1 MPRRRRLAGNAR
13 KGGRVADALGCYS
26 RLRRQ
31 RPLARGNDPLADP
44 DDRLGDVLASHDEPG
59 RVRLSRRAALRPEV
73 RAALALEEAGELEE
87 AARVF
92 EHAGEHAQAALLRI
106 EHART
111 LRDPADR
118 LDVLREGC
126 ARNPGTTPQGRTLHL
141 ALAEALLD
149 DPHAE
154 TDASRVRASQLE
166 AARALEE
173 AGEYARA
180 GEQYETLGLLRKA
193 ATAYERGGE
202 IGRLELV
209 LEVLERID
217 DARKQERDLQR
228 QFDEAVAMGQR
239 RYAQALLAEHDGPPL
254 PVLASEAHK
263 AAARSLPPALQERRR
278 WLQSKLIERNRLDL
292 GWANGR
298 VTAIRMGAVLDVG
311 RSPSADITLPAP
323 RLSREH
329 VRLSVAPHGD
339 RTRLTAMDLGSKVG
353 TFWDGEPLVPGEPM
367 PLEGPGALALGMTS
381 ELEVVPVEGKAG
393 SVHGALVRSVGENN
407 WMLFLPEGGP
417 LWLAPDIKV
426 PARILFDRGM
436 VTFDLAAGVGAT
448 LSERP
453 LGAGANIEFMLGD
466 RLCLV
471 GAPLCLE
478 VLA

>member
-1 MPRRRRLAGNAR
+1 M
-13 KGGRVADALGCYS
+13 
-26 RLRRQ
+26 
-31 RPLARGNDPLADP
+31 
-44 DDRLGDVLASHDEPG
+44 
-59 RVRLSRRAALRPEV
+59 RPEV

-217 DARKQERDLQR
+217 DARKQERDLQ
-228 QFDEAVAMGQR
+228 
-239 RYAQALLAEHDGPPL
+239 
-254 PVLASEAHK
+254 
-263 AAARSLPPALQERRR
+263 
-278 WLQSKLIERNRLDL
+278 
-292 GWANGR
+292 
-298 VTAIRMGAVLDVG
+298 
-311 RSPSADITLPAP
+311 
-323 RLSREH
+323 
-329 VRLSVAPHGD
+329 
-339 RTRLTAMDLGSKVG
+339 
-353 TFWDGEPLVPGEPM
+353 
-367 PLEGPGALALGMTS
+367 
-381 ELEVVPVEGKAG
+381 
-393 SVHGALVRSVGENN
+393 
-407 WMLFLPEGGP
+407 
-417 LWLAPDIKV
+417 
-426 PARILFDRGM
+426 
-436 VTFDLAAGVGAT
+436 
-448 LSERP
+448 
-453 LGAGANIEFMLGD
+453 
-466 RLCLV
+466 
-471 GAPLCLE
+471 
-478 VLA
+478 

>member
-1 MPRRRRLAGNAR
+1 M
-13 KGGRVADALGCYS
+13 
-26 RLRRQ
+26 
-31 RPLARGNDPLADP
+31 
-44 DDRLGDVLASHDEPG
+44 
-59 RVRLSRRAALRPEV
+59 
-73 RAALALEEAGELEE
+73 
-87 AARVF
+87 F

-149 DPHAE
+149 EQDAHG
-154 TDASRVRASQLE
+154 DASRARAGLLE

-173 AGEYARA
+173 AQAYARA
-180 GEQYETLGLLRKA
+180 GELYESLGLLRKA
-193 ATAYERGGE
+193 AGAYERGGE

-217 DARKQERDLQR
+217 DARKHERDLLR
-228 QFDEAVAMGQR
+228 QFDDAIAMGQR
-239 RYAQALLAEHDGPPL
+239 RYAQALLAEHDGPNL
-254 PVLASEAHK
+254 PVLASQAHRV
-263 AAARSLPPALQERRR
+263 AARSLPPALQERRR
-278 WLQSKLIERNRLDL
+278 WLQDRLVARDRVDV
-292 GWANGR
+292 GWGPGR
-298 VTAIRMGAVLDVG
+298 VTAIRMGKQLDIG
-311 RSPSADITLPAP
+311 RSPSADLTLAAP

-329 VRLSVAPHGD
+329 VRLSLVVGVADGRPQLAA
-339 RTRLTAMDLGSKVG
+339 TDLGSKVG
-353 TFWDGEPLVPGEPM
+353 TFWEGEALIPGDPM
-367 PLEGPGALALGMTS
+367 PLQGPGALALGMGT
-381 ELEVVPVEGKAG
+381 ELEVVPVQGKAD
-393 SVHGALVRSVGENN
+393 SVHGALVRAAGEQV

-426 PARILFDRGM
+426 PARIHFDRGM
-436 VTFDLAAGVGAT
+436 VTFDLAAGVSAT
-448 LSERP
+448 LAERP

>member
-1 MPRRRRLAGNAR
+1 M
-13 KGGRVADALGCYS
+13 
-26 RLRRQ
+26 
-31 RPLARGNDPLADP
+31 
-44 DDRLGDVLASHDEPG
+44 
-59 RVRLSRRAALRPEV
+59 RLSKRAALRPEV

-126 ARNPGTTPQGRTLHL
+126 ARNRGSTPQGRTLHL
-141 ALAEALLD
+141 ALAEALLEER
-149 DPHAE
+149 HVE
-154 TDASRVRASQLE
+154 TDASRVRAIELE

-173 AGEYARA
+173 AGEAARA
-180 GEQYETLGLLRKA
+180 GECYEALGLLRKA
-193 ATAYERGGE
+193 AAAYERGGE

-228 QFDEAVAMGQR
+228 RFDDAVAAGQR

-254 PVLASEAHK
+254 PVLASEAPQ
-263 AAARSLPPALQERRR
+263 AAARSLPPVLQERRR
-278 WLQSKLIERNRLDL
+278 WLYDRLITRNRLDL
-292 GWANGR
+292 GWGNGR
-298 VTAIRMGAVLDVG
+298 VTAIRMGPRLDIG
-311 RSPSADITLPAP
+311 RSPGADLTLAAP

-329 VRLSVAPHGD
+329 VQLSLQTLGG
-339 RTRLTAMDLGSKVG
+339 RTRLAAMDLGSKVG
-353 TFWDGEPLVPGEPM
+353 TFWDGEALIPGEAM
-367 PLEGPGALALGMTS
+367 PLDMPGALGLGMAT

-393 SVHGALVRSVGENN
+393 AVHGALVRAAGDDA

-426 PARILFDRGM
+426 PARVHFDRGL
-436 VTFDLAAGVGAT
+436 VTFDLAAGVSAT
-448 LSERP
+448 LAERP

-466 RLCLV
+466 RLCLI

-478 VLA
+478 VLS